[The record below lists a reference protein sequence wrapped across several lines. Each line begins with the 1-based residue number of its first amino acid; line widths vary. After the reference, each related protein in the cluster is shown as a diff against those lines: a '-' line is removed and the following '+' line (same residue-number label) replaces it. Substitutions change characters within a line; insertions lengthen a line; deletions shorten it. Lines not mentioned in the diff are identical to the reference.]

1 MYFSMNDFE
10 FAYSRQS
17 ALIDALPEIIME
29 VDENK
34 VYTWCNRAGLEFFGP
49 DVLGHEASY
58 YFEGE
63 QDTYH
68 RVEPVFNGLENSIYV
83 ESWQR
88 RIDGEKRLLAWY
100 CNAIRDREGKVTG
113 AVSSARDITELVKT
127 EEALKHSEERYRLLV
142 ENSDFGVGFYSL
154 DGKVLFFNTKAIRSM
169 GGKPE
174 DYIGKNLVE
183 IFGQEAGQ
191 QYLARIETAA
201 NSNLSVEYE
210 DFVSL
215 ETGDYWF
222 LSTYSRVLDSQG
234 SVTGIQ
240 IISHDITQL
249 KKVQIALKESEE
261 KYKKLVELSP
271 DAIVVHTLGKIVF
284 ANPAAYEKMG
294 ARSADDLL
302 GKNAIDFVH
311 PDYRATALA
320 RIKNIYENHQP
331 AGLAHEKF
339 IRPDGQVIDVETTA
353 IPFVY
358 DGKPAIQLIIRD
370 ITDKIRLEQDMAESE
385 LKFRTLFESS
395 HDALFL
401 MTGEK
406 FTECNQTTLAM
417 FGCTRNEILNHTPFD
432 FSPVI
437 QPDGTP
443 SEIIGL
449 RYIKSVLEGSNQA
462 FEWLHLR
469 RDGTSFDAEVM
480 LNRIVIAGEKY
491 IQASVRD
498 ISQRKADEDKL
509 RKSEARYR
517 LLSDNM
523 TDMVWLMDLNL
534 VPLYVSPSIEKVRGF
549 AFEELKQLKLE
560 DNLTPE
566 SLDRLLKIYHAE
578 LPKVLS
584 DVNYVYDQPI
594 DLEYYKKDGST
605 FWLEIIISV
614 IRDAKGAPVSLLC
627 VGREITAFK
636 KTLDKLRESEEQLNL
651 FFSQSLDGFFFMMLD
666 QPLDWKNEADK
677 DKAIDHAF
685 FNNRITKVNKA
696 MADQYGLEIE
706 EIIGYSMYD
715 FFYHDVS
722 KGKLLQKELFD
733 KGNQHIDTYEKKRD
747 GEDMIIE
754 GDYICIYDEQGR
766 IVGNFGIQRDV
777 TADRKAKSEVQASE
791 LQLKFITHHL
801 PVGIAHLNAGTRY
814 KFVNQAY
821 CEMMHMTPSEII
833 GKQVSDVM
841 KEEAYNSVMPHIERV
856 LSGKMTEF
864 ELITDLSGSSIRNY
878 SVIYIPET
886 DHDGNVTGFI
896 ATITDITARKETEKK
911 IQQQLD
917 ELQRWQ
923 QVTLGREDRI
933 MELKR
938 EVNDLLLRLNEPV
951 KYKSQENKITDT

>member
-34 VYTWCNRAGLEFFGP
+34 VYTWGNRAGLEFFGP

-183 IFGQEAGQ
+183 IFGREAGLI
-191 QYLARIETAA
+191 YFDRIEAIT
-201 NSNLSVEYE
+201 NSKTSLEFE

-222 LSTYSRVLDSQG
+222 LSNYSRVLDSRG

-240 IISHDITQL
+240 IISHDITPL
-249 KKVQIALKESEE
+249 KKIQIALKESEE
-261 KYKKLVELSP
+261 KYKKLVDLSP

-284 ANPAAYEKMG
+284 ANPAAFEKMG

-302 GKNAIDFVH
+302 GKNAIEFVH

-339 IRPDGQVIDVETTA
+339 IRLDGQVIDVETTA
-353 IPFVY
+353 IPFIY
-358 DGKPAIQLIIRD
+358 EGKPAVQLIVRD
-370 ITDKIRLEQDMAESE
+370 ITDRLRMEQEVADSE

-395 HDALFL
+395 NDALFL
-401 MTGEK
+401 MEGDK
-406 FTECNQTTLAM
+406 FIECNHATLAM
-417 FGCTRNEILNHTPFD
+417 FSCTREQIIGKTPFD
-432 FSPVI
+432 ISPEI
-437 QPDGTP
+437 QPDGKP
-443 SEIIGL
+443 SRQKGL
-449 RYIKSVLEGSNQA
+449 IYMTEALNDSNQA
-462 FEWLHLR
+462 FEWLHKR
-469 RDGTSFDAEVM
+469 YDGTPFDAEVM
-480 LNRIVIAGEKY
+480 LNSIRISGKKY

-498 ISQRKADEDKL
+498 ISL
-509 RKSEARYR
+509 RKSAEANLKRSEEQYR
-517 LLSDNM
+517 LLADNI

-534 VPLYVSPSIEKVRGF
+534 IPIYVSPSIEKARGF
-549 AFEELKQLKLE
+549 KFEDLKHLPLHE
-560 DNLTPE
+560 NLTPS
-566 SLDRLLKIYHAE
+566 SLDQLLILYHSE
-578 LPKVLS
+578 LPKLLK
-584 DVNYVYDQPI
+584 NKHYHYPYPI
-594 DLEYYKKDGST
+594 DLEFYNKDGST
-605 FWLEIIISV
+605 FWLEIIFSV
-614 IRDAKGAPVSLLC
+614 IRDIKGSPESILC
-627 VGREITAFK
+627 VGREITEFK
-636 KTLDKLRESEEQLNL
+636 RTQDKLKESEEQL
-651 FFSQSLDGFFFMMLD
+651 
-666 QPLDWKNEADK
+666 
-677 DKAIDHAF
+677 
-685 FNNRITKVNKA
+685 
-696 MADQYGLEIE
+696 
-706 EIIGYSMYD
+706 
-715 FFYHDVS
+715 
-722 KGKLLQKELFD
+722 
-733 KGNQHIDTYEKKRD
+733 
-747 GEDMIIE
+747 
-754 GDYICIYDEQGR
+754 
-766 IVGNFGIQRDV
+766 
-777 TADRKAKSEVQASE
+777 
-791 LQLKFITHHL
+791 KFIANLL
-801 PVGIAHLNAGTRY
+801 PVSIAKIDQDQKY
-814 KFVNQAY
+814 IFVNLSY
-821 CEMMHMTPSEII
+821 CEMMQKDSSEII
-833 GKQVSDVM
+833 GRHVSEVLM
-841 KEEAYNSVMPHIERV
+841 PEAYKSVIPHIESV
-856 LSGKMTEF
+856 LSGTRTGF
-864 ELITDLSGSSIRNY
+864 DLVADVTGTGTRNF
-878 SVIYIPET
+878 SVIYVPEL
-886 DHDGNVTGFI
+886 DPEGNIKGFI
-896 ATITDITARKETEKK
+896 ATITDITHRKQTEQR

-917 ELQRWQ
+917 ELKRWQ
-923 QVTLGREDRI
+923 LVTLGREDRI

-938 EVNDLLLRLNEPV
+938 EVNELLLRLNEPV
-951 KYKSQENKITDT
+951 KYKSQENKMTDT